1 MHDCAILI
9 LAAGRGTRMRSSV
22 PKVLHH
28 LAFRPLLAHVLV
40 SARALRPSRIVVVV
54 GHGADQVKSLLAA
67 PDIVWVDQEKQ
78 LGTGHAVLTALPALP
93 SLSDSRQRDLLILSG
108 DTPLLDSATLTALLE
123 NHRQHGRALTLA
135 TTTLT
140 PPDGYGR
147 IVRGADC
154 QLLRVV
160 EERDADP
167 QTRAITEVNSGTY
180 CVSMDRLENW
190 LRQITPQ
197 NAQGEYYL
205 TDIIAMA
212 VRDAANG
219 GKPVGAF
226 HHRDNMVL
234 AGINSRRQLADM
246 EAAFRDRLVARW
258 MEAGVTFMDPASCW
272 LAADVSI
279 GEDTVILP
287 GVILESGVTIGR
299 GCRIG
304 PHCQIT
310 ASRIGDGCEVLAF
323 CHLERAELEG
333 PNIIGPYARLRPG
346 AILKPKARVGN
357 FVEIKK
363 SVVGVGSKVS
373 HLTYI
378 GDAQIGQNV
387 NVGAG
392 TITCNYDGVHK
403 HATIIEDGVFIGSNT
418 ELVAPVRI
426 GAGATVG
433 AGSTVTKDVPPG
445 ALALSRSPQRVVP
458 EWQTRKKPKEKK

>member
-1 MHDCAILI
+1 MHDCAVLI
-9 LAAGRGTRMRSSV
+9 LAAGRGTRMHSSV

-28 LAFRPLLAHVLV
+28 LAFRPLLAHVLGA
-40 SARALRPSRIVVVV
+40 ARALRPSRIAVVV
-54 GHGADQVKSLLAA
+54 GHGAGQVKSLLSA
-67 PDIVWVDQEKQ
+67 PDIVWVDQEQQ

-93 SLSDSRQRDLLILSG
+93 ALTNSAQRDLLILSG
-108 DTPLLDSATLTALLE
+108 DTPLLAASTLTALLE
-123 NHRQHGRALTLA
+123 DHRRHQRALTLV
-135 TTTLT
+135 TTTQV

-160 EERDADP
+160 EEKDADP
-167 QTRAITEVNSGTY
+167 QTRAITEINTGTY
-180 CVSMDRLENW
+180 CLSMDRLENW

-212 VRDAANG
+212 VQDATLG
-219 GKPVGAF
+219 GKPVGVF
-226 HHRDNMVL
+226 HHHDSISL
-234 AGINSRRQLADM
+234 AGINSRRQLATM
-246 EAAFRDRLVARW
+246 EAAFRDRLIGRW
-258 MEAGVTFMDPASCW
+258 MDAGVTFMDPGSCW
-272 LAADVSI
+272 LAADVTI
-279 GEDTVILP
+279 GADTTILP
-287 GVILESGVTIGR
+287 GVILGPGVTIGQ

-310 ASRIGDGCEVLAF
+310 SSHIGDGCEILAF
-323 CHLERAELEG
+323 CHLEGAELQG
-333 PNIIGPYARLRPG
+333 PNTVGPYARLRPS
-346 AILKPKARVGN
+346 AILKAKARVGN

-363 SVVGVGSKVS
+363 STIGQGSKVN

-387 NVGAG
+387 NIGAG

-403 HATIIEDGVFIGSNT
+403 HGTTIDDGVFIGSNT

-426 GAGATVG
+426 GAGAVVG
-433 AGSTVTKDVPPG
+433 AGTTLTSDVPPN
-445 ALALSRSPQRVVP
+445 ALAITRAPQRIIP
-458 EWQTRKKPKEKK
+458 DWHSRRKTQK